1 MGVVMKLEEQIKFM
15 LDLTKR
21 RTLELIK
28 GARSASDEQEMA
40 EIDALKMVTYSLT
53 YLQDIQT
60 IIENHVK

>member
-1 MGVVMKLEEQIKFM
+1 MH
-15 LDLTKR
+15 DLTKR

-28 GARSASDEQEMA
+28 GARSDSDEKEMA